1 MPPPPRLQQQ
11 RQGQRQ
17 LTASSTASEG
27 SLNLKP
33 LELLWK
39 DPFLTEDNKDAA
51 FDAKSVS
58 LSTARI
64 SCSAAGQTVTTSS
77 NNNSNYLT
85 ITAPL
90 SQLYRSQL
98 HLQVECPSTNATA
111 VKYRGSYAVDDLPI
125 QQGTVISVPLQ
136 PQNVLVV
143 NGVSS
148 EQQHQQILFLRLQV
162 HLQGPLRT
170 EIQKAHQA
178 LTSWLR
184 LVDRVESVVSTS
196 WKTLVAPHIP
206 PAVLKHQT
214 KILLGLPAAGLA
226 VLVPLLTI
234 VGVIVSP
241 VAIFITILFFPI
253 MIPLVITVC
262 LLVVATIVAFL
273 ALATGLYAS
282 SRRGRRQLQD
292 WWQWQQTQQT
302 QLYQYW
308 TILRGP
314 RFGLQTFYY
323 NTGPRPTPVTLTRT
337 QLPKEK
343 WRRLGVSLTIDGVGS
358 FSYLLPFVGEV
369 FDVFW
374 APTQT
379 VLIMALYQ
387 HVSPNMS
394 YVSFAEE
401 MLPFLDVLPSATTGW
416 VMEFG
421 PELLEEAQSVLK
433 NPSAMKRQVQTL
445 LWGNHSES
453 ERRHPPQGN
462 RRSLATS
469 GGGNYRALPKTRPSR
484 NP

>member
-1 MPPPPRLQQQ
+1 MPPPPQLQQQ

-17 LTASSTASEG
+17 LTASSAASEG
-27 SLNLKP
+27 SLILKP
-33 LELLWK
+33 LELLSK
-39 DPFLTEDNKDAA
+39 DPSLTDDADDDIFA
-51 FDAKSVS
+51 SESLS

-64 SCSAAGQTVTTSS
+64 SCSVAGQTVTNSS
-77 NNNSNYLT
+77 DSSSLT
-85 ITAPL
+85 IAAPL
-90 SQLYRSQL
+90 SQLYRSQM
-98 HLQVECPSTNATA
+98 HLQVECPGNSTNAATTTE
-111 VKYRGSYAVDDLPI
+111 VKYRGSYAVDELPI
-125 QQGTVISVPLQ
+125 QQGTIIMVALQ
-136 PQNVLVV
+136 PQNSLVV
-143 NGVSS
+143 NNGAPS
-148 EQQHQQILFLRLQV
+148 EPQAARYLRLRV

-170 EIQKAHQA
+170 EIQTAHQA
-178 LTSWLR
+178 LHSWLL
-184 LVDRVESVVSTS
+184 LVDRVESVVTTS

-206 PAVLKHQT
+206 PAVKEHQT
-214 KILLGLPAAGLA
+214 KIMIGLPAACLA
-226 VLVPLLTI
+226 LVVPLITI

-241 VAIFITILFFPI
+241 VAIFITVLFFPI
-253 MIPLVITVC
+253 MIPLVIAVC
-262 LLVVATIVAFL
+262 LFVVACILGTTVL
-273 ALATGLYAS
+273 ASGLYAS
-282 SRRGRRQLQD
+282 SRRGRRQLQE
-292 WWQWQQTQQT
+292 WWQSQQKQQT

-358 FSYLLPFVGEV
+358 FSYLLPFIGEV

-421 PELLEEAQSVLK
+421 PELLEDAQSVLK
-433 NPSAMKRQVQTL
+433 NPSDMKRQVQTL
-445 LWGNHSES
+445 LWGNDIVSGVRQS
-453 ERRHPPQGN
+453 S
-462 RRSLATS
+462 RRSLAASS
-469 GGGNYRALPKTRPSR
+469 GGNHRALPKTRPSR
-484 NP
+484 NA